1 MNSQSDAPICF
12 ISRVLDFCPG
22 NALFQLRNIWGCQA
36 LPCIPTTTLSVGRE
50 SALSAPVQGDQ
61 QNYSLEVS
69 EEIRNC
75 EKCTS
80 FGDAIL
86 GSQVQINVKNLEM
99 GEIISEGYFR
109 TPSGQ

>member
-1 MNSQSDAPICF
+1 MVGTFSTCRQAP
-12 ISRVLDFCPG
+12 
-22 NALFQLRNIWGCQA
+22 A
-36 LPCIPTTTLSVGRE
+36 CIAATLSVHRE
-50 SALSAPVQGDQ
+50 SPLSVPQSVWGDQ